1 VIACVRSLRKLSS
14 VFAEDEHELIVRRI
28 VESTFDEIGDYLP
41 SAPERGLQLVFAKSP
56 PPVSM
61 LFAEES

>member
-1 VIACVRSLRKLSS
+1 LSS

-61 LFAEES
+61 LLAEES